1 MARVSPYNQRLCE
14 FQGLERGNPTMTK
27 QPAPPELCE
36 DEPPITPLTAEQA
49 RQLREQIPQVS
60 PWWIVGGQVAV
71 GLLAACVAWAWSG
84 NRALGLSLLY
94 GSLAVAVPAGLY
106 ARALARGARASFLLW
121 ELVKIG
127 LTVALLVAAPK
138 VVPGLSWLALL
149 AGVILATKMYWVAL
163 AWGRR
168 SRRTGN

>member
-1 MARVSPYNQRLCE
+1 
-14 FQGLERGNPTMTK
+14 MTK
-27 QPAPPELCE
+27 PPAPPELCE

-84 NRALGLSLLY
+84 NRALGLSRLY
-94 GSLAVAVPAGLY
+94 GARAVAGRAGLS
-106 ARALARGARASFLLW
+106 ARARARGAGASFLLW

-127 LTVALLVAAPK
+127 LTVALLAAAPK

-149 AGVILATKMYWVAL
+149 VGVILATKMYWVAL
-163 AWGRR
+163 AWVRR
-168 SRRTGN
+168 PRRTEN